1 MNHIMSQQ
9 NGKSGKVT
17 CQKLNIRTN
26 AIFEEAHKLNIK
38 NFLENKKNQLNQIS
52 SSILLINLFNPLIK
66 TFHLCKLNKHVNS
79 LQDSSI

>member
-1 MNHIMSQQ
+1 MSHIMSQQ

-17 CQKLNIRTN
+17 CQKRNIHMN
-26 AIFEEAHKLNIK
+26 AIFQEVHKLNFK
-38 NFLENKKNQLNQIS
+38 NFLENKKNLLNQI

-66 TFHLCKLNKHVNS
+66 TFHLYKLNKHVNS